1 MINNSGG
8 ALLTEVFGPNYGKK
22 KKKDKK
28 NSDVT
33 IPIDHEKKFIF
44 PGHDESIH
52 PIDEH
57 FFKSSNILPYDDF
70 YMNEEISGTINNHTQ
85 FFPYKTHTLEGTLKK
100 NAPSNTPT
108 NAPSNTPTNMKNN
121 LDQIDQWVWDDGI
134 KISKEDFQEFQEFK
148 KFKEN
153 QKLTMNNQQFNKSQ
167 NIESFGNIN
176 DDFNDVLLF
185 GLLGIFF
192 LIFTDYIYKLGR
204 KSY

>member
-1 MINNSGG
+1 
-8 ALLTEVFGPNYGKK
+8 
-22 KKKDKK
+22 
-28 NSDVT
+28 
-33 IPIDHEKKFIF
+33 
-44 PGHDESIH
+44 
-52 PIDEH
+52 
-57 FFKSSNILPYDDF
+57 
-70 YMNEEISGTINNHTQ
+70 
-85 FFPYKTHTLEGTLKK
+85 
-100 NAPSNTPT
+100 PSNTPT